1 MHIQGQELYSN
12 YGQLSNETL
21 LYAYGFAIPGN
32 KNDTVALR
40 LATSSSSSS
49 SRVVEGSGSTV
60 QRPMSSVYY
69 ISSGGLAGI
78 PSELWRALSSLGE
91 VVSDPADEDE
101 QVEEEEALVTGT
113 ADADTDTADAPQDEQ
128 VGSSA
133 STDDD
138 PDEAASSAP
147 EDGVDAEEAIEI
159 GYEECEMLLEYLQH
173 KLDTLEASQSR

>member
-40 LATSSSSSS
+40 LATSPSSSSS
-49 SRVVEGSGSTV
+49 SVVEGVESIV
-60 QRPMSSVYY
+60 QRPMSTVYY

-78 PSELWRALSSLGE
+78 PSDLWRALSSLGE
-91 VVSDPADEDE
+91 GVSDADADG
-101 QVEEEEALVTGT
+101 EEEQLEHEGEPISDT
-113 ADADTDTADAPQDEQ
+113 ADADIPQEEQADAP
-128 VGSSA
+128 
-133 STDDD
+133 TDDD
-138 PDEAASSAP
+138 PDQAVSEP
-147 EDGVDAEEAIEI
+147 GTQGEDADAEGDAEAIEI

-173 KLDTLEASQSR
+173 KLDTLVASQSR